1 MPQAKARKKR
11 PPKPWR
17 DRKARRAWVS
27 DAILHHASEDVALV
41 LFDIRQARRHWACYT
56 KSRPRMKASR
66 DDWAS
71 CNRRTLKRE
80 IAARIEGEQLHQE
93 LMAMLSAAPE

>member
-1 MPQAKARKKR
+1 MTQAKARKKR

-17 DRKARRAWVS
+17 DRKARRAWVR
-27 DAILHHASEDVALV
+27 DALLRHASEDVVLV
-41 LFDIRQARRHWACYT
+41 FFDIRQARRNWALYT
-56 KSRPRMKASR
+56 SSRPHMKSSR

-71 CNRRTLKRE
+71 CNRRTLNRE
-80 IAARIEGEQLHQE
+80 IAARVEGELLHKE